1 MNQHVPRILSW
12 NTTNQ
17 CNLKCSHCYMD
28 AKDIEGRNELS
39 TEEGKRLID
48 QIANVSKCI
57 LVLSGGE
64 PLMRTD
70 IFELAEHG
78 RTKGLR
84 VVMGTNGTLITE
96 EVAERMVSSG
106 ISRVAISLDGCDN
119 SVHDGLRMV
128 KGSFDAAIAG
138 TKACI
143 KAGLPFQINST
154 VITQNYEKIP
164 SLIRFAKDLGAVE
177 SHLFFLVQT
186 GRGSALTDITP
197 TEYERMLQGV
207 LPLEQEIGIHV
218 KPTCAPMYMRIA
230 QQNGDGSAKR
240 YSRGCLAGIAYCR
253 ISPEGGVYPCPYLPV
268 EAGSVRTKDFGDIWR
283 DSPLFQDLR
292 DLSLLRGKCGACG
305 FKDVC
310 GGCRARAFAS
320 NGDVL
325 SQDPMCPY
333 HPEEVTE

>member
-28 AKDIEGRNELS
+28 AKGTEGWNELS

-64 PLMRTD
+64 PLMRAD

-78 RTKGLR
+78 RSRGLR

-96 EVAERMVSSG
+96 KVAERMVSSG

-119 SVHDGLRMV
+119 SVHDGLRKV
-128 KGSFDAAIAG
+128 KGSFDAAVAG
-138 TKACI
+138 TRACI
-143 KAGLPFQINST
+143 KAGLPFQINTT
-154 VITQNYEKIP
+154 VITQNYAEIP
-164 SLIRFAKDLGAVE
+164 DLIKFAKDLGAVE

-186 GRGSALTDITP
+186 GRGSSLTDITP
-197 TEYERMLQGV
+197 VEYESMLQGV

-218 KPTCAPMYMRIA
+218 KPTCAPMYMRISK
-230 QQNGDGSAKR
+230 QNGGDAGKR
-240 YSRGCLAGIAYCR
+240 YSRGCLAGITYCR
-253 ISPEGGVYPCPYLPV
+253 INPEGGVYPCPYLPV
-268 EAGSVRTKDFGDIWR
+268 EVGNVREKDFGDIWQN
-283 DSPLFQDLR
+283 SSLFHDLR
-292 DLSLLRGKCGACG
+292 DYSLLKGKCGRCG

-333 HPEEVTE
+333 RPGEVAE